1 MGFKSNRSGKAAIL
15 SNKQLQQLNDYL
27 PEKYSLLTEVM
38 LWGAGRVTE
47 CASIKV
53 RNINFKEETIV
64 LEKSTTKMKESRVA
78 SIHTSTIHK
87 LKNWIIKHKLKQDDY
102 IFFSASNNSKCRK
115 GEQHLKFHTI
125 DEYLR
130 KAFDFI
136 GIKGASSHS
145 FRRSM
150 ATNLLNKGF
159 TLREIML
166 ITGHKNIATLQE
178 YLDVDTST
186 THQKYKKL
194 ISGVTL

>member
-1 MGFKSNRSGKAAIL
+1 MGFNSNRSGKAAIL

-87 LKNWIIKHKLKQDDY
+87 LKNWIIKQKILK
-102 IFFSASNNSKCRK
+102 KRK
-115 GEQHLKFHTI
+115 
-125 DEYLR
+125 
-130 KAFDFI
+130 
-136 GIKGASSHS
+136 
-145 FRRSM
+145 
-150 ATNLLNKGF
+150 
-159 TLREIML
+159 
-166 ITGHKNIATLQE
+166 
-178 YLDVDTST
+178 
-186 THQKYKKL
+186 
-194 ISGVTL
+194 